1 MPKSRPIADLRA
13 WRRREDR
20 RLALTIILFLIL
32 VGGAA
37 IGIVYGWGL
46 VASGTM
52 CLAGGAAIFGLL
64 WLMLG
69 LIERWLAREE

>member
-1 MPKSRPIADLRA
+1 MPKSGPIADLRA

-37 IGIVYGWGL
+37 IGVVYGWGL
-46 VASGTM
+46 VASGIL
-52 CLAGGAAIFGLL
+52 CLAAGAAIFGLL